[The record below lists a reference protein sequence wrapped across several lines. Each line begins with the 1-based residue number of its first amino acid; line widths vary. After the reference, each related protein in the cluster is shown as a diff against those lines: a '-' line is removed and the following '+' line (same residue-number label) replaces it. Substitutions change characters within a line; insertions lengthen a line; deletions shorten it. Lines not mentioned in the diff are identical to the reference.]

1 MRIGTV
7 NVLAM
12 FAAIGRFGFGGP
24 LTGYEPTIWQKGRM
38 PTRVRNARKVWIA
51 KRVARTKNRKTTR

>member
-1 MRIGTV
+1 MRLGTV

-24 LTGYEPTIWQKGRM
+24 LTGYEPIILESANVDCRE
-38 PTRVRNARKVWIA
+38 VRA
-51 KRVARTKNRKTTR
+51 